1 MELRPYQVEGI
12 NRVLAAWK
20 EYRSVCLQLPT
31 GGGKSVCFAAIA
43 SEFIRKNEPVLL
55 VVHREEL
62 LTQAAAHLQRATN
75 KECGLIKAGYKPNP
89 QAQIQVASIQS
100 LVRRKLPTAG
110 LVVVD
115 ECHHSAASTYRKVL
129 DAYPFAKILGVSAT
143 PNRIDGYGLREIF
156 EHLIQASAFKASVG
170 DLIADGYLA
179 PFRLFG
185 GFIDLHMGN
194 SLSKG
199 DYSAAQLGKAVHAID
214 PKTVVSAWLKTA
226 PEKKTC
232 LFAIN
237 IPHSLAIVNE
247 FLAQGIRAYHLDGE
261 SPLEER
267 RDALARFE
275 RGDITVLSNVGLFTE
290 GFDLPAIEC
299 VVTARPTKSVT
310 LWLQMVGRALRPNE
324 GKEYAII
331 LDCTDNWQRLGK
343 PDQERNWT
351 LDPVS
356 AEPGLGTWNC
366 QECKHVFVPMP
377 AQVTITRVWDALEL
391 VQKLASSASCP
402 ACGKVVTY
410 TQVDSKKNE
419 TEEDPELP
427 LQQVDGD
434 KIYFKEI
441 PTGARSHI
449 VNLFI
454 DAEKHIRTNSL
465 LKNQKYSRLGTLK
478 ENVLN
483 RKDLTLD
490 DVQAGIIIMDLQHQ
504 ESAETAIVSIMMPE
518 IIKHVHANDW
528 QAILKLMENRTKEIR
543 SLVWKSL
550 PPQVCSRIHKLKEAS
565 EQRAKTKV
573 ESIKV
578 DSLVKFVDKR
588 TWKSFRVVAINAAS
602 KKVWLEAMP
611 TPVSFDEIDLVL
623 L

>member
-1 MELRPYQVEGI
+1 M
-12 NRVLAAWK
+12 
-20 EYRSVCLQLPT
+20 
-31 GGGKSVCFAAIA
+31 
-43 SEFIRKNEPVLL
+43 
-55 VVHREEL
+55 
-62 LTQAAAHLQRATN
+62 TQAAAHLQRATN
-75 KECGLIKAGYKPNP
+75 LECGLIKAGYKPNP

-100 LVRRKLPTAG
+100 LIRRKLPTAG
-110 LVVVD
+110 LVIVD

-143 PNRIDGYGLREIF
+143 PNRIDGYGLRDVF

-185 GFIDLHMGN
+185 GFIDLHMDKSNG
-194 SLSKG
+194 KG

-214 PKTVVSAWLKTA
+214 PKIVVDAWLKTA
-226 PEKKTC
+226 PNKKTC

-237 IPHSLAIVNE
+237 IPHSIAIVNE
-247 FLAQGIRAYHLDGE
+247 FLALGIRAYHLDGE
-261 SPLEER
+261 SLKEER

-275 RGDITVLSNVGLFTE
+275 SGEITVLSNVGLFTE

-343 PDQERNWT
+343 PDQQRTWT
-351 LDPVS
+351 LDPVP
-356 AEPGLGTWNC
+356 AEPGQGTWNC
-366 QECKHVFVPMP
+366 PRCRHVFVPMP
-377 AQVTITRVWDALEL
+377 ALVTITRIWDALEL

-419 TEEDPELP
+419 TLFDPELP
-427 LQQVDGD
+427 QQLVDGD
-434 KIYFKEI
+434 KIHFKEI
-441 PTGARSHI
+441 PTGARAHI

-454 DAEKHIRTNSL
+454 DAEKHIRANSL

-478 ENVLN
+478 EYVLN

-518 IIKHVHANDW
+518 IIKRLHANDW
-528 QAILKLMENRTKEIR
+528 QAISFLMENRTTEIR
-543 SLVWKSL
+543 ELVWKSL
-550 PPQVCSRIHKLKEAS
+550 PHNVRERIHNLKKAEA
-565 EQRAKTKV
+565 ERAKAKA

-578 DSLVKFVDKR
+578 GSMVKFVDKR
-588 TWKSFRVVAINAAS
+588 TWKGFRVAAVNTAS
-602 KKVWLEAMP
+602 NKVWLETMP

>member
-1 MELRPYQVEGI
+1 
-12 NRVLAAWK
+12 
-20 EYRSVCLQLPT
+20 
-31 GGGKSVCFAAIA
+31 
-43 SEFIRKNEPVLL
+43 
-55 VVHREEL
+55 
-62 LTQAAAHLQRATN
+62 
-75 KECGLIKAGYKPNP
+75 
-89 QAQIQVASIQS
+89 
-100 LVRRKLPTAG
+100 
-110 LVVVD
+110 
-115 ECHHSAASTYRKVL
+115 
-129 DAYPFAKILGVSAT
+129 
-143 PNRIDGYGLREIF
+143 
-156 EHLIQASAFKASVG
+156 
-170 DLIADGYLA
+170 
-179 PFRLFG
+179 
-185 GFIDLHMGN
+185 MGN
-194 SLSKG
+194 SQGKG

-275 RGDITVLSNVGLFTE
+275 RGDITVLSNVGLYTE

-310 LWLQMVGRALRPNE
+310 LWLQMVGRALRPAS

-366 QECKHVFVPMP
+366 LECKHVFVPMP

-550 PPQVCSRIHKLKEAS
+550 PPQVCLRIHKLKEAS

>member
-1 MELRPYQVEGI
+1 MI
-12 NRVLAAWK
+12 
-20 EYRSVCLQLPT
+20 
-31 GGGKSVCFAAIA
+31 
-43 SEFIRKNEPVLL
+43 
-55 VVHREEL
+55 
-62 LTQAAAHLQRATN
+62 QAATHLQRATN

-110 LVVVD
+110 LVIVD

-143 PNRIDGYGLREIF
+143 PNRIDGYGLRDVF

-185 GFIDLHMGN
+185 GFIDLHMDKSIG
-194 SLSKG
+194 KG

-214 PKTVVSAWLKTA
+214 PKIVVDAWLKTA
-226 PEKKTC
+226 PNKKTC

-237 IPHSLAIVNE
+237 IPHSIAIVNE
-247 FLAQGIRAYHLDGE
+247 FLKLGIRAYHLDGE
-261 SPLEER
+261 SLKEER

-275 RGDITVLSNVGLFTE
+275 SGEITVLSNVGLFTE

-343 PDQERNWT
+343 PDQERTWT
-351 LDPVS
+351 LDPVP
-356 AEPGLGTWNC
+356 AEPGQGTWNC
-366 QECKHVFVPMP
+366 QECRHVFVPMP
-377 AQVTITRVWDALEL
+377 ALVTITRIWDALEL
-391 VQKLASSASCP
+391 VQKLASSADCP

-427 LQQVDGD
+427 QQLVDGD
-434 KIYFKEI
+434 KIHFKEI

-454 DAEKHIRTNSL
+454 DAEKHIRANSL

-483 RKDLTLD
+483 RKDLTKD

-518 IIKHVHANDW
+518 IIKRLHANDW
-528 QAILKLMENRTKEIR
+528 QAISFLMENRPAEIR
-543 SLVWKSL
+543 ELVWKSL
-550 PPQVCSRIHKLKEAS
+550 PHNVRSRIHNLKKAEA
-565 EQRAKTKV
+565 QRAKAKA

-578 DSLVKFVDKR
+578 GSMVKFVDKR
-588 TWKSFRVVAINAAS
+588 TCQGFRVAAVNTAS
-602 KKVWLEAMP
+602 NKVWLETMP

>member
-1 MELRPYQVEGI
+1 MELRPYQVEAI

-31 GGGKSVCFAAIA
+31 GGGKSVCFAALA

-62 LTQAAAHLQRATN
+62 LTQAVAHLQRATN
-75 KECGLIKAGYKPNP
+75 LECGLIKAGYKPNP
-89 QAQIQVASIQS
+89 QAQIQVASIQT

-129 DAYPFAKILGVSAT
+129 DAYPEAKILGVSAT

-156 EHLIQASAFKASVG
+156 EHLIQANAFKASVG
-170 DLIADGYLA
+170 DLIESGYLA

-194 SLSKG
+194 SLSQG

-214 PKTVVSAWLKTA
+214 PQTVVSARLKTA

-237 IPHSLAIVNE
+237 VPHSMAIANE
-247 FLAQGIRAYHLDGE
+247 FLKHGIRAYHLDGE

-267 RDALARFE
+267 RDALTRFE
-275 RGDITVLSNVGLFTE
+275 RGEITVLSNVGLFTE

-299 VVTARPTKSVT
+299 VLTARPTKSVT
-310 LWLQMVGRALRPNE
+310 LWLQMVGRALRPAS

-343 PDQERNWT
+343 PDQQRTWT
-351 LDPVS
+351 LSPVS
-356 AEPGLGTWNC
+356 AEPGLGSWNC
-366 QECKHVFVPMP
+366 PQCKHVFVPMP
-377 AQVTITRVWDALEL
+377 ALVTITKIWDAEEL
-391 VQKLASSASCP
+391 VQKLASKANCP
-402 ACGKVVTY
+402 ACGESVTY
-410 TQVDSKKNE
+410 TRIDSTKNE
-419 TEEDPELP
+419 TDFDPDLP
-427 LQQVDGD
+427 VQLIDGN
-434 KIYFKEI
+434 KIQFKEI

-454 DAEKHIRTNSL
+454 NAEKQIRAHSL
-465 LKNQKYSRLGTLK
+465 LKNQKYSRLGILT

-490 DVQAGIIIMDLQHQ
+490 DVLFRYSDHGLATPRERRDCNSFYFEAANYKACSCQRLAGNFKADGK
-504 ESAETAIVSIMMPE
+504 SY
-518 IIKHVHANDW
+518 KRN
-528 QAILKLMENRTKEIR
+528 
-543 SLVWKSL
+543 SL
-550 PPQVCSRIHKLKEAS
+550 CC
-565 EQRAKTKV
+565 V
-573 ESIKV
+573 E
-578 DSLVKFVDKR
+578 
-588 TWKSFRVVAINAAS
+588 VAI
-602 KKVWLEAMP
+602 
-611 TPVSFDEIDLVL
+611 T
-623 L
+623 